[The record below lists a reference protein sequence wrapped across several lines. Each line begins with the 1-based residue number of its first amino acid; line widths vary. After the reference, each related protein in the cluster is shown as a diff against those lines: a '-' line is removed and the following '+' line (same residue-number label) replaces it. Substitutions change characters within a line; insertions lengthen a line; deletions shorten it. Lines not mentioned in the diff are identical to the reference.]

1 MQNDRPLE
9 AFKEYG
15 VDSVYNRNNICQY
28 RMGSVNNRRR
38 DMKKQKPSE
47 AWTKY
52 YIKYVADPGIDNQ
65 MRYEALEKWMDK
77 HCDLRRGKK

>member
-1 MQNDRPLE
+1 
-9 AFKEYG
+9 
-15 VDSVYNRNNICQY
+15 
-28 RMGSVNNRRR
+28 
-38 DMKKQKPSE
+38 MKKQKPSE

-77 HCDLRRGKK
+77 HCDLKRGKK